1 MKEFVSWQPKRAV
14 ADALRSLG
22 PIRPASRVRVGF
34 GEGAVNGHG
43 IHLVRKAR

>member
-1 MKEFVSWQPKRAV
+1 MPWQPKRGV
-14 ADALRSLG
+14 TDVLGSLG
-22 PIRPASRVRVGF
+22 PIRPASRVPVGF